1 MKKLPLIY
9 ACAGCSQAGCR
20 AYLVAR
26 EIQRRG
32 LARMSCLAGVAARR
46 PNFMKELE
54 NRALW
59 VVDGCPI
66 ECARGAIES
75 LASIERH
82 LKLHELGIP
91 KNGTS
96 KLGTREL
103 VDRLLSEPVRT
114 DPPVPPTLEP
124 CNTPS
129 LTAPTGPSST
139 SWPS

>member
-46 PNFMKELE
+46 ANFMKELE
-54 NRALW
+54 NRSLW

-66 ECARGAIES
+66 ECAKGAIET
-75 LASIERH
+75 AAPIERH
-82 LKLHELGIP
+82 FRLHELGVP
-91 KNGTS
+91 KSGTS
-96 KLGTREL
+96 PMSTQEIA
-103 VDRLLSEPVRT
+103 DRLLSEPVGMEASPT
-114 DPPVPPTLEP
+114 D
-124 CNTPS
+124 
-129 LTAPTGPSST
+129 TGAM
-139 SWPS
+139 

>member
-46 PNFMKELE
+46 PNFLKELE
-54 NRALW
+54 NRPIW

-66 ECARGAIES
+66 ECAKGAIDS
-75 LASIERH
+75 LAPIVRH
-82 LKLHELGIP
+82 FKLQELGVP

-96 KLGTREL
+96 TLGTREL

-114 DPPVPPTLEP
+114 EPPVPPTLEP

-129 LTAPTGPSST
+129 LKAPTGLSSI
-139 SWPS
+139 SWLS